1 MALEVRGAM
10 FSRRA
15 VMMVLAVVSTVQF
28 HAMQTRAQDVLLST
42 SRPCYAP
49 GDTVSFTLSN
59 QRSSS
64 IFMPYSPAWDVFDAT
79 GFQVA
84 PLIHFTVVIELP
96 GETTVTYAWLQN
108 DHDGNQVH
116 SGAYRVE
123 VAYSPQMNP
132 WNPMLLSM
140 AFVIDESCSA
150 TAAAPVPWS
159 QIKGLYR

>member
-1 MALEVRGAM
+1 MIP
-10 FSRRA
+10 RRFGTI
-15 VMMVLAVVSTVQF
+15 VLAVVSMLQL
-28 HAMQTRAQDVLLST
+28 HATPARAQDVLLST

-49 GDTVSFTLSN
+49 GDTVSFTLTN
-59 QRSSS
+59 HRPSS
-64 IFMPYSPAWDVFDAT
+64 IFMPDSPPWDVFDAT

-84 PLIHFTVVIELP
+84 PLIHFTVVIELR
-96 GETTVTYAWLQN
+96 GGTAVTYSWLQN

-140 AFVIDESCSA
+140 PFVIEERCSA
-150 TAAAPVPWS
+150 TAAASVPWS